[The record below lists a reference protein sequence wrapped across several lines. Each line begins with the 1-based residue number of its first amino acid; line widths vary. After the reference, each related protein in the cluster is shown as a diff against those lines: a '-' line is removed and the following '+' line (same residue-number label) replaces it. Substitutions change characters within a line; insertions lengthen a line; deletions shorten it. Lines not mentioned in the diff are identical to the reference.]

1 MKNLLLIFALGVSLS
16 AFGSPAPNFTIT
28 TSDNQTLQLY
38 QNFISQGKVV
48 VIEAF
53 FIACPPC
60 GTHAPLFQN
69 LYTQMQA
76 AHPGKVE
83 FILLSTQT
91 GDINTS
97 VASYKI
103 SKGLTMPAAGSD
115 GGSKTALQP
124 YTSGQFGPFLG
135 TPTFIVIAPNT
146 GEVHFDI
153 RGNSASATIAK
164 VSQKIE
170 ELLPPP
176 FVPTYCSLKDPFDI
190 NLSDVELQVTAGA
203 FDTTI
208 MANGNY
214 TLSTVASLAN
224 KTYTIKPRRND
235 NPLNGLTTYDLVL
248 ISKHILGIEALE
260 CDWQRLAADVNCSG
274 SITTF
279 DIVTARK
286 VILGIDQE
294 LPCGSYRFVP
304 DSATATNGDCAAF
317 FGLKTGD
324 VTAGDCHQLSPIA
337 EAREAWRIDVEG
349 QALQAGETAFVA
361 LYAAQEMHLLGIQ
374 TAFAL
379 DNNHL
384 NVKNISAPSLVGFGP
399 ENYSLDNSQ
408 SGTSII
414 SWVNPYGQKLDVA
427 APLLVLEISAK
438 KPCKLSEIL
447 RINTNPALRTEA
459 YDATDGAHALELSW
473 RNSGNTPYLPN
484 NEFFVS
490 PNPTQGQFSVSTY
503 IDSDRECLIEIIDL
517 QGKTRY
523 KNTFF
528 AGRGYHSW
536 PIDLER
542 ALPGLYFLRVNGT
555 IRGKV
560 MQF

>member
-1 MKNLLLIFALGVSLS
+1 MKNLLLLACVFACFS
-16 AFGSPAPNFTIT
+16 AFASPAPNFTVT
-28 TSDNQTLQLY
+28 TSDNQTIQLY

-60 GTHAPLFQN
+60 ATHAPLLQN

-97 VASYKI
+97 VASYKA

-115 GGSKTALQP
+115 GGSIAALQP

-176 FVPTYCSLKDPFDI
+176 FVPTYCSLKDPFNN
-190 NLSDVELQVTAGA
+190 NLSDVALQVTAGA

-224 KTYTIKPRRND
+224 KTYTIKPAKDD

-248 ISKHILGIEALE
+248 ISKHILGIEALK
-260 CDWQRLAADVNCSG
+260 CAWQRLAADVNCSG

-279 DIVTARK
+279 DIVAARK
-286 VILGIDQE
+286 VILGINQE
-294 LPCGSYRFVP
+294 LPCGSYRFAP
-304 DSATATNGDCAAF
+304 DSASAMNGDCAAF
-317 FGLKTGD
+317 VGTKTGD
-324 VTAGDCHQLSPIA
+324 VTAGVCNELGPMP
-337 EAREAWRIDVEG
+337 EAREAWKMEG
-349 QALQAGETAFVA
+349 EDRAMLAGETAFVF
-361 LYAAQEMHLLGIQ
+361 LNAAQAMDMLGMQGTFSFDENYLSI
-374 TAFAL
+374 TS
-379 DNNHL
+379 
-384 NVKNISAPSLVGFGP
+384 ISAPNLAGFGAQ
-399 ENYSLDNSQ
+399 NYHLGKSPN
-408 SGTSII
+408 GVFRI
-414 SWVNPYGQKLDVA
+414 SWENPQGQ
-427 APLLVLEISAK
+427 LLEAGRPILALEITAK
-438 KPCKLSEIL
+438 KAGRLSDL
-447 RINTNPALRTEA
+447 LHINTHSALRPES
-459 YDATDGAHALELSW
+459 YDATGGTHLLALIWDSREKTS
-473 RNSGNTPYLPN
+473 YLPFD
-484 NEFFVS
+484 EFYIS
-490 PNPTQGQFSVSTY
+490 PNPAKGPFSVSTY
-503 IDSDRECLIEIIDL
+503 CSQDQDYLIEIIDL

-523 KNTFF
+523 KNSSF
-528 AGRGYHSW
+528 ASKGHNSW
-536 PIDLER
+536 QIDLER
-542 ALPGLYFLRVNGT
+542 NSPGLYLLRVNGGVQ
-555 IRGKV
+555 GKIV
-560 MQF
+560 LF